1 MSNDD
6 DRGATPAESPRNAR
20 PESTPAAPEGHPV
33 GLPAEVFA
41 LADPAASRKTGPGP
55 RRGDLVLT
63 VILTVVLYLLA
74 FRYVDLAVT
83 RDQQASALLDG
94 VQLST
99 ILAVAAPIVLAVFS
113 TVFSILFIRR
123 RVIAFWLPVFAGI
136 LIVALYQVTQQLLE
150 TAVLKTFH

>member
-1 MSNDD
+1 M
-6 DRGATPAESPRNAR
+6 
-20 PESTPAAPEGHPV
+20 
-33 GLPAEVFA
+33 
-41 LADPAASRKTGPGP
+41 ADPAASRKTGPGP